1 MFDDDFFKKTSEALN
16 GFFDSIEKSI
26 KGLQNEVDST
36 KDKMMKQ
43 AEESAKNAEAEA
55 AKTDAGKTGT
65 AAGEAK
71 GEPDAAGGND
81 AGKKQNANPIGDWF
95 NKILDGGSKNAVG
108 EKGIAYYRA
117 DTADTV
123 NIFCEVPGCDKT
135 SVNVKYEKDMLIV
148 RAKKNLPEVE
158 GTVLFKEAVGVR
170 AGELEQKIRVGKLD
184 QTTIHAGYK
193 NGILTITC
201 KRPQV

>member
-16 GFFDSIEKSI
+16 GFFDSIEKGI

-43 AEESAKNAEAEA
+43 AEESAKNAEA
-55 AKTDAGKTGT
+55 AKTDADKTGT

-71 GEPDAAGGND
+71 GEKDAAGGND
-81 AGKKQNANPIGDWF
+81 ADKKNANPIGDWF

-123 NIFCEVPGCDKT
+123 NIFCEVSGCDKT

-184 QTTIHAGYK
+184 QTSIHAGYK